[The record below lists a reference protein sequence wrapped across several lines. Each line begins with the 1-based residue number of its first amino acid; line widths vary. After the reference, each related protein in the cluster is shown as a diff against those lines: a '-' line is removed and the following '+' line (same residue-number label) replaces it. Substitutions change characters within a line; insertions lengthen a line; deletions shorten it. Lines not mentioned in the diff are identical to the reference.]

1 MECFEEIPLYFQ
13 KEMIIGIIKPS
24 GMTSHD
30 VVNKIRTITGEKRVG
45 HGGSLDP
52 FAEGVLVIGISRES
66 TKQLQ
71 DILKNTDKEYIA
83 VMELGK
89 ISATGDPDGKIEESD
104 NRESISKI
112 SKADFKEVL
121 KKFVGEIEQTPPDY
135 SAIKVNGVPAYK
147 KARKGEPLAL
157 KKRKVLIK
165 KLELVNFSSPL
176 VKIRAV
182 VSSGT
187 YIRSLVEDIG
197 NALGVGAYTKELIR
211 TRVGQ
216 FRLGNCKTIDEFKKD
231 AQNPYTP
238 APN

>member
-1 MECFEEIPLYFQ
+1 MECLEEIPLYFQ
-13 KEMIIGIIKPS
+13 KEMIIGVIKPS

-71 DILKNTDKEYIA
+71 DILKNTGKEYIA

-89 ISATGDPDGKIEESD
+89 ISTTGDPDGKIEESD
-104 NRESISKI
+104 NREDVSKI

-121 KKFVGEIEQTPPDY
+121 KTFVGEIEQTPPDY
-135 SAIKVNGVPAYK
+135 SAIKINGVPAYK
-147 KARKGEPLAL
+147 KARKGEQLAL
-157 KKRKVLIK
+157 KKRKVLVK
-165 KLELVNFSSPL
+165 KLELVNFDPPL
-176 VKIRAV
+176 VKIKAV

-197 NALGVGAYTKELIR
+197 NALGVGAYTRELVR

-216 FRLGNCKTIDEFKKD
+216 FGLENCKTISELKKD
-231 AQNPYTP
+231 AQNPYIP
-238 APN
+238 VPN

>member
-1 MECFEEIPLYFQ
+1 
-13 KEMIIGIIKPS
+13 MIIGVIKPS

-71 DILKNTDKEYIA
+71 DILKNTGKEYIA

-89 ISATGDPDGKIEESD
+89 ISTTGDPDGKIEESD
-104 NRESISKI
+104 NREDVSKI

-121 KKFVGEIEQTPPDY
+121 KTFVGEIEQTPPDY
-135 SAIKVNGVPAYK
+135 SAIKINGVPAYK
-147 KARKGEPLAL
+147 KARKGEQLAL
-157 KKRKVLIK
+157 KKRKVLVK

-211 TRVGQ
+211 TRVGK
-216 FRLGNCKTIDEFKKD
+216 FTLKESKTLEELREIL
-231 AQNPYTP
+231 
-238 APN
+238 

>member
-1 MECFEEIPLYFQ
+1 
-13 KEMIIGIIKPS
+13 MIIGVIKPS

-71 DILKNTDKEYIA
+71 DILKNTGKEYIA

-89 ISATGDPDGKIEESD
+89 ISTTGDPDGKIEESD
-104 NRESISKI
+104 NREDVSKI

-121 KKFVGEIEQTPPDY
+121 KTFVGEIEQTPPDY
-135 SAIKVNGVPAYK
+135 SAIKINGVPAYK
-147 KARKGEPLAL
+147 KARKGEQLAL
-157 KKRKVLIK
+157 KKRKVLVK
-165 KLELVNFSSPL
+165 KLELVNFDPPL
-176 VKIRAV
+176 VKIKAV

-197 NALGVGAYTKELIR
+197 NALGVGAYTRELVR

-216 FRLGNCKTIDEFKKD
+216 FGLENCKTISELKKD
-231 AQNPYTP
+231 AQNPYIP
-238 APN
+238 VPN

>member
-1 MECFEEIPLYFQ
+1 MECLKEIPLYFQ
-13 KEMIIGIIKPS
+13 KEMIIGVIKPS
-24 GMTSHD
+24 GITSHD

-71 DILKNTDKEYIA
+71 DILKNTGKEYIA

-89 ISATGDPDGKIEESD
+89 ISTTGDPDGKIEESD
-104 NRESISKI
+104 NREGVSKI

-121 KKFVGEIEQTPPDY
+121 KTFVGEIEQTPPDY
-135 SAIKVNGVPAYK
+135 SAIKINGVPAYK
-147 KARKGEPLAL
+147 KARKGEQLAL
-157 KKRKVLIK
+157 KKRKVLVK
-165 KLELVNFSSPL
+165 KLELVNFDPPL
-176 VKIRAV
+176 VKIKAV

-197 NALGVGAYTKELIR
+197 NALGVGAYTRELVR

-216 FRLGNCKTIDEFKKD
+216 FGLENCKTISELKKD
-231 AQNPYTP
+231 AQNPYIP
-238 APN
+238 VPN